1 MSIPLDSAPEE
12 NLGTVWHLWV
22 MEYME
27 SVRSTLSRLWKEL
40 TKFLERYFSAKA
52 WIYWVMIWQM
62 EKCCWKSRKSCSLGS
77 CSTKATADVSF
88 VYRQTTGF
96 FLPVQTKKKFFPP
109 QIMGN
114 NTCFTIHTVSS
125 LLGGVMS
132 KTFVITIIIFIS
144 NSLDHLL
151 LTCTIRII
159 SPKLQYRLCKLLIVS
174 L

>member
-1 MSIPLDSAPEE
+1 MKRVNQVLRKVFQCQGL
-12 NLGTVWHLWV
+12 NLLGYDMTDGKVL
-22 MEYME
+22 
-27 SVRSTLSRLWKEL
+27 LKEQKKL
-40 TKFLERYFSAKA
+40 QSGKLQYQSHCRCQLCLQTNNRVLFACPD
-52 WIYWVMIWQM
+52 Q
-62 EKCCWKSRKSCSLGS
+62 EK
-77 CSTKATADVSF
+77 V
-88 VYRQTTGF
+88 
-96 FLPVQTKKKFFPP
+96 FPP

-151 LTCTIRII
+151 LTCTIRIT